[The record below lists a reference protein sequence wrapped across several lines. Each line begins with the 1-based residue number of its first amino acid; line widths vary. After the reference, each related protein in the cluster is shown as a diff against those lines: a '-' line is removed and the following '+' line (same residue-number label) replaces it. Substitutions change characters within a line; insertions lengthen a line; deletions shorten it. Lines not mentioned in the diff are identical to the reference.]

1 LPPIQE
7 CCEFHS
13 LDAAVD
19 SETQE
24 EPVEMGLDGSPSH
37 LELAGNF
44 VVVATLQKQLD
55 DLLFSMA
62 QTDGLFAH

>member
-7 CCEFHS
+7 CCELYS

-19 SETQE
+19 AKTQE

-37 LELAGNF
+37 LELAGNL
-44 VVVATLQKQLD
+44 VIVATLQEQLD
-55 DLLFSMA
+55 DLLLSMA